1 MSDIKKNKA
10 TYIYFFNKPSF
21 RSHQQAINAHSDL
34 SATVPF
40 AYPLTYKDHKL

>member
-1 MSDIKKNKA
+1 MSDIKKIKPH
-10 TYIYFFNKPSF
+10 IYTFFNKPSF